1 MNHQC
6 DGARGSQ
13 DIPRTTSIQAQSIF
27 LKVIVAKY
35 RALICTLPY
44 NEIQVAIHG
53 GEHIDRNAYF
63 LVRWTI

>member
-6 DGARGSQ
+6 DGSRGSQ
-13 DIPRTTSIQAQSIF
+13 GKPFTTSIQAQSVF
-27 LKVIVAKY
+27 LKVIVAEY
-35 RALICTLPY
+35 RARICTLPY
-44 NEIQVAIHG
+44 NKTNVAIHG